1 VSALGEAALSY
12 AELGW
17 RVLPLTERSKAARLK
32 AWQHLASNNPERIR
46 RWWTH
51 RPQSNL
57 GIFCGAKLAVIDID
71 PDRGHEE
78 TFRELCECLDW
89 HPTTPEV
96 HTGGKDGGRHLYFAL
111 DAPNFFGTNHI
122 MHPRTGELMPLELKA
137 RHQYVAAPPSIHPE
151 TGRRYTWHPERT
163 PWTMPLER
171 LPNSLRTLVDQRR
184 ARSESGEGSPRPAV
198 SGLAATDD
206 YLKTI
211 SPREYV
217 EDLTGVKV
225 PADGFIRCPHPDHD
239 DRTPSFKVYEEAR
252 RGWCCYG
259 DQCPARRANGRRAG
273 GSIYDFAALLA
284 GLPVPLPR
292 EAAFMRIQDWLLD
305 FYTRKLGAE

>member
-1 VSALGEAALSY
+1 MSAMLDAALSY

-17 RVLPLTERSKAARLK
+17 RVHPLGERSKAARLK
-32 AWQHLASNNPERIR
+32 SWHQLATNNPARIR

-51 RPQSNL
+51 RPESNV

-71 PDRGHEE
+71 PDKGHAE
-78 TFRELCECLDW
+78 TFSELCACLDW
-89 HPTTPEV
+89 RPVTPEV
-96 HTGGKDGGRHLYFAL
+96 HTGGEDGGRHLYFAL
-111 DAPNFFGTNHI
+111 DAPDFFGINGI
-122 MHPRTGELMPLELKA
+122 PHPRTGELLPLELKA
-137 RHQYVAAPPSIHPE
+137 RHMYLVAPPSIHPM

-163 PWTMPLER
+163 PWTTPLER
-171 LPNSLRTLVDQRR
+171 LPNSVRMLVDQRR
-184 ARSESGEGSPRPAV
+184 ARREGGGEERRPDTP
-198 SGLAATDD
+198 GLAATDD

-225 PADGFIRCPHPDHD
+225 PGDGFIRCPHPDHD
-239 DRTPSFKVYEEAR
+239 DRTPSFKVYESAR
-252 RGWCCYG
+252 QGWCCYG
-259 DQCPARRANGRRAG
+259 DQCPARRSDGRRAG

-292 EAAFMRIQDWLLD
+292 EAAFLRIEEWLID
-305 FYTRKLGAE
+305 FYTRKLRVE